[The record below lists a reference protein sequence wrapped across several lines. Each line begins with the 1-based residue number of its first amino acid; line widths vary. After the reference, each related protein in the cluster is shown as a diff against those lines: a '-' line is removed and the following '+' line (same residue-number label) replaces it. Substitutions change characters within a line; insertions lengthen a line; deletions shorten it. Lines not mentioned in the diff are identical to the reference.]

1 MVLDVSR
8 LPSERQL
15 SVSNALK
22 EAITKPRTP
31 PLQDTTLS
39 RAQAVLAT
47 TSELRVHVSAPPGQV
62 DRATGTVV
70 SAFGRAVAEQERALL
85 DSVVPLDEEQ
95 QMAASRLQLIR
106 TRVFRRGTQFI
117 RRTMDLEWPA
127 LCEVREAVEDPTVM
141 DAIEGQGLRPVVD
154 HLLRH
159 IALYAQALGHE
170 AGAAGSAVEKASHA
184 WHEAFKRLAAQV
196 LLDYEHD
203 EATRRELLGPY
214 EAQLDE
220 QRAVERAAR
229 AKRNASQPQP
239 APPKPAPD
247 KGSGGKVASGA
258 PQGVTPS
265 VSPAMGAAPAGTHA
279 STPMAKPPP
288 AASPV
293 KPSPASL

>member
-1 MVLDVSR
+1 M
-8 LPSERQL
+8 
-15 SVSNALK
+15 
-22 EAITKPRTP
+22 
-31 PLQDTTLS
+31 
-39 RAQAVLAT
+39 
-47 TSELRVHVSAPPGQV
+47 
-62 DRATGTVV
+62 

-117 RRTMDLEWPA
+117 RRSMDLEWPA
-127 LCEVREAVEDPTVM
+127 LCEVREVVEDPAVM
-141 DAIEGQGLRPVVD
+141 EAIERQGLWPVAA
-154 HLLRH
+154 HLLGH

-184 WHEAFKRLAAQV
+184 WHEAFKRFAAQV

-229 AKRNASQPQP
+229 AKRNASQPGP
-239 APPKPAPD
+239 TKPTPD
-247 KGSGGKVASGA
+247 KESGGKAASGA
-258 PQGVTPS
+258 PQVVTPATVPLAS
-265 VSPAMGAAPAGTHA
+265 GAQAGTTAH
-279 STPMAKPPP
+279 PPVAKPPP
-288 AASPV
+288 VAPSAV
-293 KPSPASL
+293 KPSPVAP